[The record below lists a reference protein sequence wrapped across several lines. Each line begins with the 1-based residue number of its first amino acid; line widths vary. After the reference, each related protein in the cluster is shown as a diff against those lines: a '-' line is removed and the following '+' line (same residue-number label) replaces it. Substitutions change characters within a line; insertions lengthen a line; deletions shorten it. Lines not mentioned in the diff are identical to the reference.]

1 MTVRRE
7 MTIDVPPERAFAVF
21 TRELS
26 AWWPRDS
33 HNVGDLPA
41 EAVLEP
47 RLGGRLFSR
56 SLATGAESQWGEV
69 TAWEPPRRLAFA
81 WMFTPA
87 WELEPDLAR
96 TSEVEVRFLDAGD
109 GRTQVMLEHG
119 GFERMPDGG
128 ASMREQ
134 VDGAGGWTEL
144 IGHFAAGA
152 AQTGR

>member
-7 MTIDVPPERAFAVF
+7 ITVDVPRERAFAVF
-21 TRELS
+21 TEEIS
-26 AWWPRDS
+26 GWWPRDS
-33 HNVGDLPA
+33 HNVGDMPA

-47 RLGGRLFSR
+47 RLGGRIVSR

-69 TAWEPPRRLAFA
+69 TAWDPPERLVFA

-87 WELEPDLAR
+87 WELEPDISQ
-96 TSEVEVRFLDAGD
+96 TSEVEITFSEAGE
-109 GRTQVMLEHG
+109 GRTHVVLEHR

-128 ASMREQ
+128 ATMREQ

-144 IGHFAAGA
+144 LGHFEQGV
-152 AQTGR
+152 AQVAP